1 MISLKNEYGQTI
13 MELYFF
19 LDKKEILI
27 LCSVKM
33 QIFLNDLEDV
43 VMSAKNGYLSYA
55 FISVR

>member
-1 MISLKNEYGQTI
+1 